1 MDIQTLIKTT
11 QIELDTKRNH
21 FNNIYDD
28 ELAEII
34 IKEIAVLEE
43 KLNYYYK
50 LAKNQ
55 NEKLRAIS
63 AMVL

>member
-11 QIELDTKRNH
+11 QMELNTKKNH
-21 FNNIYDD
+21 FNNIVDD
-28 ELAEII
+28 DLAEII

-50 LAKNQ
+50 IAKK
-55 NEKLRAIS
+55 ELIA
-63 AMVL
+63 

>member
-11 QIELDTKRNH
+11 QMELDTKRNH

-28 ELAEII
+28 ELAAII

-50 LAKNQ
+50 LAKK
-55 NEKLRAIS
+55 ELIA
-63 AMVL
+63 

>member
-11 QIELDTKRNH
+11 QMELDTKINH
-21 FNNIYDD
+21 FNNIVDN
-28 ELAEII
+28 ELANIL

-50 LAKNQ
+50 LAKK
-55 NEKLRAIS
+55 ELVA
-63 AMVL
+63 

>member
-50 LAKNQ
+50 LAKR
-55 NEKLRAIS
+55 ELIA
-63 AMVL
+63 

>member
-28 ELAEII
+28 ELAVIV

-50 LAKNQ
+50 LTKRELIA
-55 NEKLRAIS
+55 
-63 AMVL
+63 